1 MANMDRPVRPPR
13 QGGRPHAADPDDLA
27 FRGMVDDLP
36 SPCWISDAQGVIV
49 WVNKAWIAY
58 TGMTVEDI
66 ARDTLAPIHDP
77 DLLPT
82 IRKRLAEARAEGEPT
97 EMVFPLRGRDGAF
110 RMFHTHMAPLRDRQ
124 GRASRWFGV
133 NTDISEQA
141 RAEERLHSREE
152 EFREVFERAGDS
164 IFVATPEGDFTEAN
178 PAACELLG
186 YTREELLTLNVSD
199 LVDPGELP
207 RAQSVSTRARD
218 SAVSGVWRLRRKDGD
233 WAHVEISSRV
243 LSDGRQI
250 GVARDISERLRRE
263 DDLRA
268 RADAAEGRLR
278 RFWDVSRDL
287 FAIISRRDG
296 IPQFINESA
305 WREVLGYPPHQILG
319 KRLTDLEHPDD
330 RERTR
335 ALRDPLDQGHS
346 VFGVES
352 RYRRADGAWVWL
364 SWNVVAEGEDQD
376 FAVARDIS
384 EEKARA
390 AHAEQAQR
398 LEALGKLTGGV
409 AHDFNNLLMTILGA
423 LDLMQ
428 RRPHD
433 GPLRDRLM
441 TAALAAVRRGEQLNK
456 QLLSFAR
463 KGPAGRGVTDAR
475 ALLEDMHP
483 LLNSAL
489 GDEIQLRYELARG
502 PCGCAIE
509 PSQLEAAVLNLIV
522 NARDAMPKG
531 GMVTVRTRIAAGD
544 ERLRLGLAGDDDH
557 LVIEVLDTGE
567 GMPREVVA
575 HAFEPF
581 FTTKPIG
588 KGSGL
593 GLSQVYGAARQSG
606 GLATA
611 ESEPGVGATVRMY
624 LRTTS
629 LPAAAPA
636 QDDAPR
642 AKPDDSVLLVE
653 DDVLVGVVTESL
665 LVSAGYQVTR
675 ANDAVEAL
683 VALRGGRFDILVTD
697 VRMPGAMNGVDLA
710 REATRRNPRLKV
722 LLCSGWTAENLGP
735 GVTDAPW
742 PLLPKPYDEAQLR
755 RALDELRRAPQP
767 SE

>member
-1 MANMDRPVRPPR
+1 MDRPVRPPR
-13 QGGRPHAADPDDLA
+13 QRGRSRAADPDDLV
-27 FRGMVDDLP
+27 FRTMVDDLP
-36 SPCWISDAQGVIV
+36 SPCWMTDAEGVVI

-58 TGMTVEDI
+58 TGMTLDDI
-66 ARDTLAPIHDP
+66 ARETLAPLHDP
-77 DLLPT
+77 EMLPKV
-82 IRKRLAEARAEGEPT
+82 RQRLADARASGEPT
-97 EMVFPLRGRDGAF
+97 DMVFPLRGRDGAF
-110 RMFHTHMAPLRDRQ
+110 RMFHTHVAPLRDRR

-133 NTDISEQA
+133 NTDVSDQA
-141 RAEERLHSREE
+141 RVEASLRSREE

-164 IFVATPEGDFTEAN
+164 IFVSTAEGDFTEAN

-186 YTREELLTLNVSD
+186 YTREELLKLNVAH
-199 LVDPGELP
+199 LVDPDELP
-207 RAQSVSTRARD
+207 RAQSVRVRARD
-218 SAVSGVWRLRRKDGD
+218 EAISGVWRLRRKDGGR
-233 WAHVEISSRV
+233 AHVEISSRV

-250 GVARDISERLRRE
+250 GVARDVSERLRRE
-263 DDLRA
+263 EDLRA
-268 RADAAEGRLR
+268 RADAAESRLR

-287 FAIISRRDG
+287 FAIVSRKDG
-296 IPQFINESA
+296 VPLFINEDA
-305 WREVLGYPPHQILG
+305 WREVLGYPPDRILG

-330 RERTR
+330 RERTH
-335 ALRDPLDQGHS
+335 ALRAPLDEGRS

-352 RYRRADGAWVWL
+352 RFKRADGAWVWL
-364 SWNVVAEGEDQD
+364 SWNVVAEGDDQD
-376 FAVARDIS
+376 FAIARDIS

-489 GDEIQLRYELARG
+489 GDETQLRYELARG

-531 GMVTVRTRIAAGD
+531 GVVTIRTRNAAAD
-544 ERLRLGLAGDDDH
+544 EHLRLGLAGDDGH
-557 LVIEVLDTGE
+557 LVIEVMDTGE
-567 GMPREVVA
+567 GMPRDVVA

-581 FTTKPIG
+581 FTTKAVG
-588 KGSGL
+588 EGSGL

-611 ESEPGVGATVRMY
+611 ESEPGVGTTVRMY
-624 LRTTS
+624 LRMAP
-629 LPAAAPA
+629 LPATVPVEA
-636 QDDAPR
+636 DAPR
-642 AKPDDSVLLVE
+642 ADPGDSVLLVE

-675 ANDAVEAL
+675 ANNAVEAL
-683 VALRGGRFDILVTD
+683 AALRGGRFDVMVTD

-735 GVTDAPW
+735 GVSDAPW
-742 PLLPKPYDEAQLR
+742 PLLSKPYDEAQLR
-755 RALDELRRAPQP
+755 RALDDLRRAPQP